1 VNELLNERIENMI
14 YEIRGKQVMLD
25 SDLARLYQ
33 VETKRINEAVR
44 NNSLKF
50 PERFSWKLTDM
61 EFDSLRSKIST
72 SKNDLGKGGRRYNPR
87 VFTEQGVA
95 MLATI
100 LKTKVAI
107 QTSIQIMDAFVMMRK
122 YMSNELL
129 DQQYIKNIL
138 LKHENKLM
146 ELDDSVLLLQKTFDK
161 LESKE
166 LLNQIYFD
174 GEIYDAYSKILD
186 IMSKA
191 KKEITIIDNY
201 ADKVVLDMIRR
212 LKVSVTLITKNNSL
226 LSKIDIE
233 KYNKQYNNLI
243 VKYNNTFH
251 DRYII
256 LDKAIVYH
264 CGASINYIGYKTF
277 SINKLQDKEVIDLLI
292 NKILRIN

>member
-1 VNELLNERIENMI
+1 MNELLNERIENII

-33 VETKRINEAVR
+33 IETKRINEAVR

-166 LLNQIYFD
+166 LVNQIYFD

>member
-1 VNELLNERIENMI
+1 MNELLNERIENMI

-33 VETKRINEAVR
+33 IETKRINEAVR

-174 GEIYDAYSKILD
+174 GEIYDSYSKILD

>member
-1 VNELLNERIENMI
+1 MNELLNERIENMI

-166 LLNQIYFD
+166 LVNQIYFD